1 MPIRVASSRETLS
14 VAMVTS
20 ACFSMWYAI
29 SQP

>member
-1 MPIRVASSRETLS
+1 MRVASSRETLR

-20 ACFSMWYAI
+20 ACFSMWKAI